1 MSAVIAEC
9 CVLRELRAAVFTEN
23 DCLRRLHCAVQRIA
37 DRVSNQTSNTAADT
51 GHRTNADAESGQPA
65 GSFIF
70 CCILRHVETAFLLI
84 GISLIRDA
92 AAECEIAETDK
103 MHGPFDTVRKLLSIC
118 HNPITARSCTKK

>member
-70 CCILRHVETAFLLI
+70 
-84 GISLIRDA
+84 A
-92 AAECEIAETDK
+92 ASCATS
-103 MHGPFDTVRKLLSIC
+103 KL
-118 HNPITARSCTKK
+118 RSC